1 MAQSHRR
8 RLLSRLWLVAVL
20 AWSCVRIAAVQF
32 WLSDY
37 GINTA
42 VFAVIELVS
51 ASVYGAGSAR
61 LVIAIIDRQ
70 HKAAM
75 KWGMISAAMYL
86 APDVYV
92 LSAGHALPVTAYVAI
107 AVLFVLTL
115 FQLAW
120 QLRGR
125 LLARQ

>member
-1 MAQSHRR
+1 M
-8 RLLSRLWLVAVL
+8 
-20 AWSCVRIAAVQF
+20 WSCVRIAAVQF

-42 VFAVIELVS
+42 VFAVIELAS

-61 LVIAIIDRQ
+61 LVIAVIDRQ

-75 KWGMISAAMYL
+75 KWGMISAATYL
-86 APDVYV
+86 APDVFV
-92 LSAGHALPVTAYVAI
+92 LSAGHALPITAYVAI
-107 AVLFVLTL
+107 ALLLLLTL
-115 FQLAW
+115 LQLAW
-120 QLRGR
+120 QLRVR

>member
-1 MAQSHRR
+1 MTQSHRR

-32 WLSDY
+32 WLSNY
-37 GINTA
+37 GLNTA

-51 ASVYGAGSAR
+51 ASVYGSSSAR
-61 LVIAIIDRQ
+61 LVIAMIDRQ
-70 HKAAM
+70 HKLAL
-75 KWGMISAAMYL
+75 KWGMIAAAMYL

-92 LSAGHALPVTAYVAI
+92 LSAGHGLPVTAYVAI
-107 AVLFVLTL
+107 ALLLVLTL
-115 FQLAW
+115 LQLAW
-120 QLRGR
+120 KLRGR

>member
-1 MAQSHRR
+1 MTQPHRR

-20 AWSCVRIAAVQF
+20 MWSCVRIAAVQF

-42 VFAVIELVS
+42 VFAVIELAS

-70 HKAAM
+70 HKLAL
-75 KWGMISAAMYL
+75 KWGMIAAAMYL

-92 LSAGHALPVTAYVAI
+92 LSTGNALPVTAYVAI
-107 AVLFVLTL
+107 ALLFVLTL
-115 FQLAW
+115 LQLAW

>member
-1 MAQSHRR
+1 MTQPQRR
-8 RLLSRLWLVAVL
+8 RLLSRLWLVAVM

-32 WLSDY
+32 WLSDF

-70 HKAAM
+70 HKAVM

-92 LSAGHALPVTAYVAI
+92 LSAGHALPVSAYVAI
-107 AVLFVLTL
+107 ALLLLLTL
-115 FQLAW
+115 VQLAW

>member
-1 MAQSHRR
+1 MTQPHRR
-8 RLLSRLWLVAVL
+8 RLLSRLWLIAVL
-20 AWSCVRIAAVQF
+20 MWSCVRIAAVQF

-42 VFAVIELVS
+42 VFAVIELAS

-61 LVIAIIDRQ
+61 LVIAVIDRQ

-75 KWGMISAAMYL
+75 KWGMISAATYL
-86 APDVYV
+86 APDVFV
-92 LSAGHALPVTAYVAI
+92 LSAGHALPITAYVAI
-107 AVLFVLTL
+107 ALLLLLTL
-115 FQLAW
+115 LQLAW
-120 QLRGR
+120 QLRVR

>member
-1 MAQSHRR
+1 
-8 RLLSRLWLVAVL
+8 
-20 AWSCVRIAAVQF
+20 VRIAAVQF

-42 VFAVIELVS
+42 VFAVIELAS
-51 ASVYGAGSAR
+51 ASAYGAGSAR
-61 LVIAIIDRQ
+61 LVIAVIDRQ
-70 HKAAM
+70 HKLAL
-75 KWGMISAAMYL
+75 KWGMIAAAMYL

-92 LSAGHALPVTAYVAI
+92 LSAGNALPVTAYVAI
-107 AVLFVLTL
+107 ALLFVLTL
-115 FQLAW
+115 LQLAW

>member
-8 RLLSRLWLVAVL
+8 LLLSRLWLVAVL

-42 VFAVIELVS
+42 MFAVIELVS

-70 HKAAM
+70 HKVAM

-92 LSAGHALPVTAYVAI
+92 LSAGHSLPVTAYVAI

-125 LLARQ
+125 LLAQQ

>member
-1 MAQSHRR
+1 MTQPHRR

-42 VFAVIELVS
+42 VFAAIELAS

-70 HKAAM
+70 HKSAV
-75 KWGMISAAMYL
+75 KWGMITAAMYL

-92 LSAGHALPVTAYVAI
+92 LSAGHALPIIAYVAI
-107 AVLFVLTL
+107 ALLLLLTL
-115 FQLAW
+115 VQLVW

>member
-1 MAQSHRR
+1 MTQPHRR
-8 RLLSRLWLVAVL
+8 RLLSRLWLIAVL
-20 AWSCVRIAAVQF
+20 MWSCVRIAAVQF

-42 VFAVIELVS
+42 VFAVIELAS

-61 LVIAIIDRQ
+61 LVIAVIDRQ

-75 KWGMISAAMYL
+75 KWGMISAATYL

-92 LSAGHALPVTAYVAI
+92 LSAGRALPITAYVAI
-107 AVLFVLTL
+107 ALLLLLTL
-115 FQLAW
+115 LQLAW
-120 QLRGR
+120 QLRVR

>member
-1 MAQSHRR
+1 MTQSQRR

-32 WLSDY
+32 WLSNH
-37 GINTA
+37 GLNTA

-51 ASVYGAGSAR
+51 ASVYGASSAR
-61 LVIAIIDRQ
+61 LVIAVIDRQ
-70 HKAAM
+70 HKLAL
-75 KWGMISAAMYL
+75 KWGMIAAAMYL

-92 LSAGHALPVTAYVAI
+92 LSAGNALPVTAYVAI
-107 AVLFVLTL
+107 ALLFLLTL
-115 FQLAW
+115 LEHAW

-125 LLARQ
+125 MPARQ

>member
-1 MAQSHRR
+1 MTQPHRR

-37 GINTA
+37 GIDTA
-42 VFAVIELVS
+42 VFAAIELAS

-70 HKAAM
+70 HKSAV
-75 KWGMISAAMYL
+75 KWGMITAAMYL

-92 LSAGHALPVTAYVAI
+92 LSAGHALPITAYVAI
-107 AVLFVLTL
+107 ALLLLLTL
-115 FQLAW
+115 VQLVW

>member
-1 MAQSHRR
+1 MTRSHRR
-8 RLLSRLWLVAVL
+8 RLLSQLWLVAVL

-42 VFAVIELVS
+42 VFAVIELAS
-51 ASVYGAGSAR
+51 ASIYGAGSAR
-61 LVIAIIDRQ
+61 LVIALIDRRR
-70 HKAAM
+70 KAAV

-92 LSAGHALPVTAYVAI
+92 LSAGHALPIGAYVAI
-107 AVLFVLTL
+107 ALLLLLTL
-115 FQLAW
+115 VQLAW